1 MGIETNAEKKENLN
15 KFLSIIDKTFI
26 LDSKFKH
33 TFKAT
38 LGEMINT
45 LRPAVLGTAPE
56 KDVLLIVRYLFI
68 CTNPCLEFNSSS
80 FDFNKFYEESEHAAE
95 EDIQK
100 SLLDK
105 LNNTNL

>member
-26 LDSKFKH
+26 LDPKFKH

-45 LRPAVLGTAPE
+45 LRPA
-56 KDVLLIVRYLFI
+56 I
-68 CTNPCLEFNSSS
+68 
-80 FDFNKFYEESEHAAE
+80 
-95 EDIQK
+95 
-100 SLLDK
+100 
-105 LNNTNL
+105 